1 MGFCYALANLI
12 YFFMRNNIANPDMR
26 LLKYQ
31 IREIMDVAQKLG
43 ELDPSFKF
51 VGENIGDPIVK
62 SWTVPPFLKEEMIAE
77 ISKPGDAVFGY
88 SHSRGWPA
96 TRKWVVEYAK
106 RYSPSSTLNYE
117 YVVFSNGLGAA
128 IGLLYQMLPAGA
140 RILQP
145 APSYPTHTS
154 LESFAAKADPVMY
167 QLDPENDWQPDLAD
181 MEAKIKSNPKI
192 TGILLINP
200 NNPTGT
206 VYSAETLE
214 KIIKLAEQYKLM
226 IISDEVYF
234 RMVYNGAK
242 YVQITELAQ
251 GRIPLIVLRGI
262 SKDLPWPGSRCGW
275 VEFHNVELD
284 PDYKAYA
291 DGVRQRILLEVCST
305 TLPQVILP
313 RVYDNPGFAAWLEH
327 NNKELEANG
336 NYITEVLNNTKGL
349 RVNRPDGAF
358 YMMPLFKDGVLND
371 KQTLPIA
378 NEAARKYIEE
388 QVSKPGFALDKRF
401 TYYLL
406 AATGICVVPA
416 SGFYCPHPGFRLT
429 TLERD
434 PSKRKDT
441 YGRLSKAV
449 EDYLAST

>member
-1 MGFCYALANLI
+1 
-12 YFFMRNNIANPDMR
+12 MRNSLTNPDIR
-26 LLKYQ
+26 FLKYQ

-43 ELDPSFKF
+43 ELDSGFKF

-62 SWTVPPFLKEEMIAE
+62 SWTVPPFLKEIMIEE
-77 ISKPGDAVFGY
+77 INKPGDKVFGY

-106 RYSPSSTLNYE
+106 RYSPSSTLDYE
-117 YVVFSNGLGAA
+117 YVVFTNGLGSA
-128 IGLLYQMLPAGA
+128 IGILYQMMPAGA

-154 LESFAAKADPVMY
+154 LESFAAGADAITY
-167 QLDPENDWQPDLAD
+167 KLDPDNDWQSDLVD
-181 MEAKIKSNPKI
+181 MEEQIKKNANI

-214 KIIKLAEQYKLM
+214 KIIALAERYKLM

-234 RMVYNGAK
+234 RMVYNGVK
-242 YVQITELAQ
+242 YVQITELAA
-251 GRIPLIVLRGI
+251 GRVPLIVLRGI

-275 VEFHNVELD
+275 VEFHNTDLD
-284 PDYKAYA
+284 EDYKSYA

-313 RVYDNPGFAAWLEH
+313 LVYDHPDFEAWLAA

-336 NYITEVLNNTKGL
+336 NYITETLGAVAGL
-349 RVNRPDGAF
+349 QVNRPDGAF
-358 YMMPLFKDGVLND
+358 YMMPLFKEGVLND
-371 KQTLPIA
+371 KQTLPIE

-416 SGFYCPHPGFRLT
+416 SGFYSLHYGFRLT

-434 PSKRKDT
+434 PAKRKDT
-441 YGRLSKAV
+441 YTRMAKAV
-449 EDYLAST
+449 TDYLASA